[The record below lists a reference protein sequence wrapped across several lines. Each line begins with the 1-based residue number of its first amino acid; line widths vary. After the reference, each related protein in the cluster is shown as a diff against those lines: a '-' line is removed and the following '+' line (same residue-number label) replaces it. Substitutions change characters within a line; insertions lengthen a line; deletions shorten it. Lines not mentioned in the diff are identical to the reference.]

1 MGYLG
6 KFRPK
11 PTLSYGLRTSKA
23 HREANRARVKA
34 AVKARKLEEEK
45 GMILDVKRQFRME
58 LKRNTG
64 IGWHRSLQVCK
75 HIEMHKRGPGPPID
89 QRCGSASQR
98 SATSSSWASEAPC
111 FP

>member
-11 PTLSYGLRTSKA
+11 PTLSHGLRTSKA

-75 HIEMHKRGPGPPID
+75 HLESI
-89 QRCGSASQR
+89 
-98 SATSSSWASEAPC
+98 SEARGHRSTRLCASGLSKYPR
-111 FP
+111 